1 VNPLFRVR
9 GLTVRFGGVVALD
22 GVDLDADGGELVG
35 LIGPNGA
42 GKTTFIDAVC
52 GLVPSSGAVALAS
65 ERVEALAPHE
75 RARRGIA
82 RTFQSQELFDDLT
95 VRENLLVAAE
105 SPGWSTIGRD
115 LVRPAERTDDPAAV
129 DRVLGSLGLGG
140 KGECLPAD
148 LTSSDRGLVALARA
162 LAGRPR
168 VLLLDE
174 PAAGLDETAR
184 AAMARRLRALADAGM
199 ALVLVDH
206 DMTLVLGV
214 CDRVTVLDFGRVIA
228 AGVPAEVRVHPAV
241 IEAYLGT
248 ATA

>member
-1 VNPLFRVR
+1 MNPLFRVR

>member
-1 VNPLFRVR
+1 MNPLFRVR

-22 GVDLDADGGELVG
+22 GVDLDVDGGELVG

>member
-1 VNPLFRVR
+1 MNPLFRVR

-22 GVDLDADGGELVG
+22 GVDLDVDGGELVG

-148 LTSSDRGLVALARA
+148 LTSSDRGLVALART

>member
-1 VNPLFRVR
+1 MNPLFRVR

-52 GLVPSSGAVALAS
+52 GFVPSSGAVALAS